1 MISFKEWLKQNEV
14 ATAAPAAG
22 GGMTSTGDVA
32 VYARPI
38 GIGTVAGESPS
49 LITVD
54 DLEKKKEKNKKKSK
68 ILKMF
73 PNLPDVVMGDIGWF

>member
-14 ATAAPAAG
+14 ATAAPSAG

-38 GIGTVAGESPS
+38 GIGTVTRKSPS

-54 DLEKKKEKNKKKSK
+54 DLEKKKRKKVK
-68 ILKMF
+68 F
-73 PNLPDVVMGDIGWF
+73 

>member
-38 GIGTVAGESPS
+38 GIGTVIRKSPS

-54 DLEKKKEKNKKKSK
+54 DLEKKKRKKVK
-68 ILKMF
+68 F
-73 PNLPDVVMGDIGWF
+73 